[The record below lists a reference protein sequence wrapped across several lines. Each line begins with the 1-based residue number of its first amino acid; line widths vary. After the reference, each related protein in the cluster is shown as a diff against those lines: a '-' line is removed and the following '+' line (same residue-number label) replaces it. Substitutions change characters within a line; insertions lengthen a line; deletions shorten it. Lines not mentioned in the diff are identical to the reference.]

1 MFFFKDNV
9 SSLLISVP
17 VDLLDLP
24 VAVCVVVFAVAVD
37 KACIVIVAAIVF
49 VVVVCPVVVFAVV
62 NDNDER
68 CTACDELTMNSVAVA
83 IKVFVVEVGAFDVT
97 DDA

>member
-1 MFFFKDNV
+1 M
-9 SSLLISVP
+9 
-17 VDLLDLP
+17 
-24 VAVCVVVFAVAVD
+24 ACVVVFAVAVD

-49 VVVVCPVVVFAVV
+49 VVVVVCPVVGFAVV

-68 CTACDELTMNSVAVA
+68 CTACDEVTMNSVAVA
-83 IKVFVVEVGAFDVT
+83 IKVFVVEAGAFDVT

>member
-1 MFFFKDNV
+1 
-9 SSLLISVP
+9 
-17 VDLLDLP
+17 
-24 VAVCVVVFAVAVD
+24 VACVVVFAVAVVD

-83 IKVFVVEVGAFDVT
+83 ITVFVVEAGAFDVT